1 MKLISYNLRSLLQR
15 KGTALMTAI
24 GIALTVAVLVTSLAL
39 TAGLR
44 KVFAASGH
52 PDQLLVMRKGAT
64 AELNSSVSAEAARLI
79 REMPGIARSSTGEP
93 MVSPE
98 SISIVNLPSR
108 EYPDGMNITVRGIT
122 PMGMEMRD
130 VRILSGRAVEAGQ
143 REVMVGAGVARRYP
157 DAAIGSEIQF
167 GRGRW
172 KVVGVYTAGG
182 SAADSE
188 IWADLNQF
196 SGDFD
201 RQGSTSVVLVRTTG
215 ADAMKQLAQMIDDE
229 RRAGAEARPERDY
242 YASQTSSGDILRVLG
257 LLVAVIMA
265 VGSAFA
271 ATNTMYAAV
280 ARRRREI
287 GTLRALGFRRG
298 TILVAFVFE
307 SVVLALAGGVLG
319 VLMALPVNN
328 ASAGVGSFSTFS
340 EVSFQ
345 FSVGPPAIAAG
356 LVFSALIGLVGGFF
370 PAWSASRMNLIQAMR
385 E

>member
-1 MKLISYNLRSLLQR
+1 MKLVSYNLRSLLQR
-15 KGTALMTAI
+15 KGTALMTAV

-39 TAGLR
+39 AAGLR

-52 PDQLLVMRKGAT
+52 PEQLLVMRKGAT
-64 AELNSSVSAEAARLI
+64 AELNSSISAEAARLI
-79 REMPGIARSSTGEP
+79 REMPGVARTGDGEP

-108 EYPDGMNITVRGIT
+108 EYPDGMNITVRGLT
-122 PMGMEMRD
+122 RMGMNMRD
-130 VRILSGRAVEAGQ
+130 LRVVQGRTLEPGQ

-157 DAAIGSEIQF
+157 DAALGSQIQF
-167 GRGRW
+167 GRGTW
-172 KVVGVYTAGG
+172 TVVGVFSTGG

-201 RQGSTSVVLVRTTG
+201 RLGSTSVVLVRTTG
-215 ADAMKQLAQMIDDE
+215 PQAMVELARRIEDE
-229 RRAGAEARPERDY
+229 RRAGAEARPEREY
-242 YASQTSSGDILRVLG
+242 YASQTSSGDLLRVLG
-257 LLVAVIMA
+257 LMVAVIMA

-287 GTLRALGFRRG
+287 GTLRALGFRRR
-298 TILVAFVFE
+298 TILFAFVVE
-307 SVVLALAGGVLG
+307 SVVLALIGGVLG
-319 VLMALPVNN
+319 VLLALPVNN

-345 FSVGPPAIAAG
+345 FSVGPSAMAAG
-356 LVFSALIGLVGGFF
+356 LIFSALIGLVGGFF
-370 PAWSASRMNLIQAMR
+370 PAWSAARVNVVQAMR